1 MKIVNPV
8 VTVIFY
14 GNIDTTIDAAYIDFD
29 IEKDLTENENTC
41 SLEIAN
47 LNDDFQK
54 KLEIAAQEKAPIEI
68 YLTKGG
74 AEGNRP
80 ELAFYGEI
88 ESTESEDTFPGS
100 MTYIECGSQRDNHRT
115 FYTEGSY
122 LAGTPIRNILEDLIK
137 VIGLP
142 RGNSFNLP
150 VESIAV
156 GESFSG
162 PAFKTLERY
171 AHDLGMYCYIM
182 DGKLFL
188 TDVFNPPKLKTTLI
202 TDDMLLGKPKPSI
215 RNDRS
220 LIEKKYNNET
230 GLRIPF
236 KNEAKGGKRRKRKRK
251 RSGRGQSDDKKDFIE
266 YEAVDQTIRG
276 MDFPVYAF
284 AGVNPDD
291 IVQYGEDIYRVLE
304 VNHTGNNYGGDFN
317 TLIRAIE
324 YNHYL
329 VYVPELQIK
338 ERQR

>member
-1 MKIVNPV
+1 MRIVNPV

-14 GNIDTTIDAAYIDFD
+14 GSVDTTIDSAYIDFD

-47 LNDDFQK
+47 LNSDFQQK
-54 KLEIAAQEKAPIEI
+54 IKIAAQEKAPIEV

-74 AEGNRP
+74 AEGNKP

-100 MTYIECGSQRDNHRT
+100 MTYIECSSQRQNHRT
-115 FYTEGSY
+115 FYTEASY
-122 LAGTPIRNILEDLIK
+122 LAGTRISEILTDLIE

-142 RGNSFNLP
+142 RGNSFALP
-150 VESIAV
+150 QDQIAV
-156 GESFSG
+156 GESFEG
-162 PAFKTLERY
+162 PAFKILERY
-171 AHDLGMYCYIM
+171 AHDLGKYCYIM

-188 TDVFNPPKLKTTLI
+188 TDVFNPPRLSTTLI
-202 TDDMLLGKPKPSI
+202 TDNMLLGKPVPVV

-220 LIEKKYNNET
+220 LIQKKYNNET

-236 KNEAKGGKRRKRKRK
+236 ENEAKGGKRRKRKRK
-251 RSGRGQSDDKKDFIE
+251 RSGRGKSDEKKDFIE
-266 YEAVDQTIRG
+266 YEAVDETIRG
-276 MDFPVYAF
+276 MDFKVYAS
-284 AGVNPDD
+284 AGIKPDD
-291 IVQYGEDIYRVLE
+291 IVQHNEDIFRVLN
-304 VNHTGNNYGGDFN
+304 VSHTGNNYGGDFGS
-317 TLIRAIE
+317 LIRTVE